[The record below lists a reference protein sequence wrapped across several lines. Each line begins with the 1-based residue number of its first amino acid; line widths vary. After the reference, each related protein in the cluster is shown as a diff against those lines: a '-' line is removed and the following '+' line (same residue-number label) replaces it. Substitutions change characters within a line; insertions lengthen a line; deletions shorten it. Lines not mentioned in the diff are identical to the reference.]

1 MESPLP
7 SPPSSSSS
15 TKLVVTA
22 ENALSRLRVVEEDDK
37 EKITQHSPPPMTP
50 LSPIKIKTDEEETA
64 RTKKPTTLLEKMRPT
79 SLKTK
84 INENLQPSLR
94 MRVTASTDE
103 LLNLE
108 IREKNYRECRHEASA
123 IYESFLYVGGDE
135 LVKKEKHARKLKE
148 ELNVRRILCCYEND
162 SNNNNNGGL
171 LNDECLSPGSCASG
185 TSASTP
191 TPRTTEGGSS
201 SDDKFDSST
210 YFERMSLPL
219 MDTSDEDIACVL
231 YDAFDF
237 MLGNERRECVWEKNI
252 NRREK
257 EEEDYEEEKD
267 DDDEE
272 GGCLV
277 HCQMGCS
284 RSVAICVAFVMW
296 REGLAYDEAFERVKK
311 ARSIARPNIGFVKT
325 LEAWHE
331 ARTNRST
338 SSSSSSM
345 LSDVVSYRIV
355 EHKNRKGYI
364 VPKRENNNTTNN
376 NSSYNNNNNNSKDN
390 NNNIGGGEGGMS
402 PVSCCLSPKDDPNLV
417 ALRFKNETFFS
428 KKNTKCDDDENTN
441 DDDDDDKTFL
451 QPTIIVGDRVDRE
464 NDPRVDE
471 QTLDKITKQILFYEY
486 GVRVSREF

>member
-1 MESPLP
+1 M
-7 SPPSSSSS
+7 
-15 TKLVVTA
+15 A
-22 ENALSRLRVVEEDDK
+22 RLRVEEDNK
-37 EKITQHSPPPMTP
+37 KITQPPPPTRTTPP
-50 LSPIKIKTDEEETA
+50 LSPIKIKTDEEETLQT
-64 RTKKPTTLLEKMRPT
+64 RKKKPTLLEKMRPT

-84 INENLQPSLR
+84 SNENQPSLR
-94 MRVTASTDE
+94 MKMTASTDE

-108 IREKNYRECRHEASA
+108 IREKNYRKCRHEAST
-123 IYESFLYVGGDE
+123 IYENFLYVGGEE

-148 ELNVRRILCCYEND
+148 ELNVRRILCCYDD
-162 SNNNNNGGL
+162 SNNGG

-191 TPRTTEGGSS
+191 TPRTELGGSS
-201 SDDKFDSST
+201 SDGGFVSST

-257 EEEDYEEEKD
+257 EEEDDEEEK

-311 ARSIARPNIGFVKT
+311 ARSIARPNIGFAKT

-338 SSSSSSM
+338 SSSSSM

-376 NSSYNNNNNNSKDN
+376 NSSYNNNNNNNNNNNKEDN
-390 NNNIGGGEGGMS
+390 NNIGGEGGMS

-486 GVRVSREF
+486 GVRVSRKF

>member
-15 TKLVVTA
+15 KKLVVTA

-37 EKITQHSPPPMTP
+37 EKSTQHSPPPMTP

-162 SNNNNNGGL
+162 SNNNNNNGGL

-257 EEEDYEEEKD
+257 EEEDYKEEKD

-376 NSSYNNNNNNSKDN
+376 NSSYNNNNNNNSKDN

-428 KKNTKCDDDENTN
+428 KKNTKC
-441 DDDDDDKTFL
+441 DDDDDKTFL

>member
-1 MESPLP
+1 
-7 SPPSSSSS
+7 
-15 TKLVVTA
+15 
-22 ENALSRLRVVEEDDK
+22 
-37 EKITQHSPPPMTP
+37 MTP
-50 LSPIKIKTDEEETA
+50 LSPIMIKTDEEETA
-64 RTKKPTTLLEKMRPT
+64 RTKKPTLLEKMRPT

-162 SNNNNNGGL
+162 SNNNNNNGGL

-338 SSSSSSM
+338 SSSSSM

-428 KKNTKCDDDENTN
+428 KKNTTGDDDENTN

>member
-1 MESPLP
+1 M
-7 SPPSSSSS
+7 
-15 TKLVVTA
+15 A
-22 ENALSRLRVVEEDDK
+22 RLRVVEEDDNK
-37 EKITQHSPPPMTP
+37 KIKPKPPPTMTP

-64 RTKKPTTLLEKMRPT
+64 RKKKPTLLEKMRPT

-84 INENLQPSLR
+84 SNENQPSLR
-94 MRVTASTDE
+94 MKMTASTDE

-108 IREKNYRECRHEASA
+108 IREKNYRECRHEAST
-123 IYESFLYVGGDE
+123 IYENFLYVGGDE
-135 LVKKEKHARKLKE
+135 LVKKEKHARKLIE
-148 ELNVRRILCCYEND
+148 ELNVRRILCCYDND
-162 SNNNNNGGL
+162 SNNNGGL
-171 LNDECLSPGSCASG
+171 LNDECLSPPGSCASG

-201 SDDKFDSST
+201 SDGFDSST

-257 EEEDYEEEKD
+257 EEEDEEEKD
-267 DDDEE
+267 DDEE
-272 GGCLV
+272 DGCLV

-338 SSSSSSM
+338 SSSSSM

-364 VPKRENNNTTNN
+364 VPKRENNTTTNN
-376 NSSYNNNNNNSKDN
+376 NRSYNNNKDN
-390 NNNIGGGEGGMS
+390 NNNIGEGGMS

-441 DDDDDDKTFL
+441 DYDDDDKTFL

>member
-1 MESPLP
+1 L
-7 SPPSSSSS
+7 
-15 TKLVVTA
+15 A
-22 ENALSRLRVVEEDDK
+22 RLRVVEEDDNK
-37 EKITQHSPPPMTP
+37 KIKPKPPPTMTP

-64 RTKKPTTLLEKMRPT
+64 RTKKPTLLEKMRPT

-84 INENLQPSLR
+84 SNENLQPSLR

-108 IREKNYRECRHEASA
+108 IREKNYRECRHEAST
-123 IYESFLYVGGDE
+123 IYENFLYVGGDE
-135 LVKKEKHARKLKE
+135 LVKKEKHARKLIE
-148 ELNVRRILCCYEND
+148 ELNVRRILCCYDND
-162 SNNNNNGGL
+162 SNNNGGL

-201 SDDKFDSST
+201 SDGFDSST

-257 EEEDYEEEKD
+257 EEEDEEEK

-338 SSSSSSM
+338 SSSSSM

-376 NSSYNNNNNNSKDN
+376 NSSYNNNNNNKDS
-390 NNNIGGGEGGMS
+390 NNNIGGEGGMS

-428 KKNTKCDDDENTN
+428 KKNTQCDDDENTN
-441 DDDDDDKTFL
+441 DYDDDDKTFL

>member
-7 SPPSSSSS
+7 PPPPQPSSS
-15 TKLVVTA
+15 LVVTA
-22 ENALSRLRVVEEDDK
+22 ENALARLRVVEEDDNK
-37 EKITQHSPPPMTP
+37 KIKPKPPPTMTP

-64 RTKKPTTLLEKMRPT
+64 RKKKPTLLEKMRPT

-84 INENLQPSLR
+84 SNENQPSLR
-94 MRVTASTDE
+94 MKMTASTDE

-108 IREKNYRECRHEASA
+108 IREKNYRECRHEAST
-123 IYESFLYVGGDE
+123 IYENFLYVGGDE

-148 ELNVRRILCCYEND
+148 ELNVRRILCCYDND
-162 SNNNNNGGL
+162 SNNNGGL

-201 SDDKFDSST
+201 SDGFDSST

-257 EEEDYEEEKD
+257 EEEDEEEK

-338 SSSSSSM
+338 SSSSSM

-364 VPKRENNNTTNN
+364 IPKRENNNTTNN
-376 NSSYNNNNNNSKDN
+376 NSSYNNNNNNKDN
-390 NNNIGGGEGGMS
+390 NNNIGGEGGMS
-402 PVSCCLSPKDDPNLV
+402 PVSCCLSPKDDPNL
-417 ALRFKNETFFS
+417 
-428 KKNTKCDDDENTN
+428 
-441 DDDDDDKTFL
+441 
-451 QPTIIVGDRVDRE
+451 PTIIVGDRVDRE

>member
-1 MESPLP
+1 MESPPPIPSLP
-7 SPPSSSSS
+7 TLSSS
-15 TKLVVTA
+15 LVTA
-22 ENALSRLRVVEEDDK
+22 ENALSRLRVEEDNK
-37 EKITQHSPPPMTP
+37 KIKPKPPPPTRTTVP
-50 LSPIKIKTDEEETA
+50 LSPIKIKTEEEETLQTT
-64 RTKKPTTLLEKMRPT
+64 RKKKPTLLEKMRPT

-84 INENLQPSLR
+84 SNENQPSLR
-94 MRVTASTDE
+94 MKMTASTDE

-108 IREKNYRECRHEASA
+108 IREKNYRECRHEAST
-123 IYESFLYVGGDE
+123 IYENFLYVGGDE

-148 ELNVRRILCCYEND
+148 ELNVRRILCCYDND
-162 SNNNNNGGL
+162 SNNNGGL
-171 LNDECLSPGSCASG
+171 LNDECLSPPGSCASG

-201 SDDKFDSST
+201 SDGFDSST

-257 EEEDYEEEKD
+257 EEEDEEEKD
-267 DDDEE
+267 DDDE

-364 VPKRENNNTTNN
+364 VPKRENNTTTNN
-376 NSSYNNNNNNSKDN
+376 NRSYNNNKDN
-390 NNNIGGGEGGMS
+390 NNNIGEGGMS

-441 DDDDDDKTFL
+441 DYDDDDKTFL

-471 QTLDKITKQILFYEY
+471 QTLDKITEQILFYEY

>member
-1 MESPLP
+1 
-7 SPPSSSSS
+7 
-15 TKLVVTA
+15 
-22 ENALSRLRVVEEDDK
+22 
-37 EKITQHSPPPMTP
+37 
-50 LSPIKIKTDEEETA
+50 
-64 RTKKPTTLLEKMRPT
+64 
-79 SLKTK
+79 
-84 INENLQPSLR
+84 
-94 MRVTASTDE
+94 
-103 LLNLE
+103 
-108 IREKNYRECRHEASA
+108 
-123 IYESFLYVGGDE
+123 
-135 LVKKEKHARKLKE
+135 
-148 ELNVRRILCCYEND
+148 
-162 SNNNNNGGL
+162 
-171 LNDECLSPGSCASG
+171 
-185 TSASTP
+185 
-191 TPRTTEGGSS
+191 
-201 SDDKFDSST
+201 
-210 YFERMSLPL
+210 MSLPL

-257 EEEDYEEEKD
+257 EEEEGEEK

-338 SSSSSSM
+338 SSSSSM
-345 LSDVVSYRIV
+345 LSNVVSYRIV

-364 VPKRENNNTTNN
+364 VPKRENNNTYTNN
-376 NSSYNNNNNNSKDN
+376 NSSYNNNKDN
-390 NNNIGGGEGGMS
+390 NNNIGGGGGGGEGGMS
-402 PVSCCLSPKDDPNLV
+402 PVSCCLSSKDDPNLV

-428 KKNTKCDDDENTN
+428 KKNTKCDDDDENTN
-441 DDDDDDKTFL
+441 DDDKTFL

>member
-15 TKLVVTA
+15 TLVVTA
-22 ENALSRLRVVEEDDK
+22 ENALSRLRVVEEDK
-37 EKITQHSPPPMTP
+37 EKIKQPPPPMTP

-64 RTKKPTTLLEKMRPT
+64 RTKKPTLLEKMRPT

-84 INENLQPSLR
+84 NNENLQPSLR

-108 IREKNYRECRHEASA
+108 IREKNYRECRHEAST
-123 IYESFLYVGGDE
+123 IYENFLYVGGDE
-135 LVKKEKHARKLKE
+135 LVKKEKHVRKLKE
-148 ELNVRRILCCYEND
+148 ELNVRRILCCYDND

-257 EEEDYEEEKD
+257 EEEDDEEEK

-338 SSSSSSM
+338 SSSSSI

-364 VPKRENNNTTNN
+364 VPKRENNTTTNN
-376 NSSYNNNNNNSKDN
+376 NSSYNNNNKDN

-441 DDDDDDKTFL
+441 DEDDDDKTFL

>member
-15 TKLVVTA
+15 KKLVVTA

-37 EKITQHSPPPMTP
+37 EKVTQHSPPPMTP

-148 ELNVRRILCCYEND
+148 ELNVRRILCCYDND
-162 SNNNNNGGL
+162 SNNGG

-257 EEEDYEEEKD
+257 EEEEGEEK

-338 SSSSSSM
+338 SSSSSM
-345 LSDVVSYRIV
+345 LSNVVSYRIV

-364 VPKRENNNTTNN
+364 VPKRENNNTYTNN
-376 NSSYNNNNNNSKDN
+376 NSSYNNNKDN
-390 NNNIGGGEGGMS
+390 NNNIGGGGGGGEGGMS
-402 PVSCCLSPKDDPNLV
+402 PVSCCLSSKDDPNLV

-428 KKNTKCDDDENTN
+428 KKNTSGDDDENTN
-441 DDDDDDKTFL
+441 DYDDDDKTFL

>member
-1 MESPLP
+1 
-7 SPPSSSSS
+7 
-15 TKLVVTA
+15 
-22 ENALSRLRVVEEDDK
+22 
-37 EKITQHSPPPMTP
+37 MTP
-50 LSPIKIKTDEEETA
+50 LSPIRIKTDEEETA
-64 RTKKPTTLLEKMRPT
+64 RTKKPTLLEKMRPT

-84 INENLQPSLR
+84 SNENLQPSLR

-108 IREKNYRECRHEASA
+108 IREKNYRECRHEAST

-162 SNNNNNGGL
+162 SNNNNNNGGL

-376 NSSYNNNNNNSKDN
+376 NSS
-390 NNNIGGGEGGMS
+390 
-402 PVSCCLSPKDDPNLV
+402 
-417 ALRFKNETFFS
+417 
-428 KKNTKCDDDENTN
+428 
-441 DDDDDDKTFL
+441 
-451 QPTIIVGDRVDRE
+451 
-464 NDPRVDE
+464 
-471 QTLDKITKQILFYEY
+471 
-486 GVRVSREF
+486 

>member
-64 RTKKPTTLLEKMRPT
+64 RTKKPTLLEKMRPT

-162 SNNNNNGGL
+162 SNNNNNNGGL

-338 SSSSSSM
+338 SSSSSM
-345 LSDVVSYRIV
+345 LSNVVSYRIV

-417 ALRFKNETFFS
+417 ALHFKNETFFS
-428 KKNTKCDDDENTN
+428 KKNTTGDDDENTN

>member
-50 LSPIKIKTDEEETA
+50 LSPIMIKTDEEETA
-64 RTKKPTTLLEKMRPT
+64 RTKKPTLLEKMRPT

-84 INENLQPSLR
+84 NNENLQPSLR

-162 SNNNNNGGL
+162 SNNNNSNGGL

-338 SSSSSSM
+338 SSSSSM

-364 VPKRENNNTTNN
+364 VPKRENNN
-376 NSSYNNNNNNSKDN
+376 SSYNNNNKDN

-402 PVSCCLSPKDDPNLV
+402 PVSCCLSPKDDPNSV

-441 DDDDDDKTFL
+441 DEDDDDKTFL
-451 QPTIIVGDRVDRE
+451 RPTIIVGDRVDRE

>member
-1 MESPLP
+1 M
-7 SPPSSSSS
+7 
-15 TKLVVTA
+15 
-22 ENALSRLRVVEEDDK
+22 
-37 EKITQHSPPPMTP
+37 
-50 LSPIKIKTDEEETA
+50 
-64 RTKKPTTLLEKMRPT
+64 
-79 SLKTK
+79 
-84 INENLQPSLR
+84 
-94 MRVTASTDE
+94 
-103 LLNLE
+103 
-108 IREKNYRECRHEASA
+108 
-123 IYESFLYVGGDE
+123 
-135 LVKKEKHARKLKE
+135 KKEKHARKLIE
-148 ELNVRRILCCYEND
+148 ELNVRRILCCYDND
-162 SNNNNNGGL
+162 SNNNGGL

-201 SDDKFDSST
+201 SDGFDSST

-257 EEEDYEEEKD
+257 EEEDEEEK

-338 SSSSSSM
+338 SSSSSM

-364 VPKRENNNTTNN
+364 VPKRENNTTTNN
-376 NSSYNNNNNNSKDN
+376 NRSYNNNKDN
-390 NNNIGGGEGGMS
+390 NNNIGEGGMS

-441 DDDDDDKTFL
+441 DYDDDDKTFL

>member
-15 TKLVVTA
+15 TLVVTA
-22 ENALSRLRVVEEDDK
+22 ENALSRLRVVEEDK
-37 EKITQHSPPPMTP
+37 EKIKQPPPPMTP

-64 RTKKPTTLLEKMRPT
+64 RTKKPTLLEKMRPT

-84 INENLQPSLR
+84 NNENLQPSLR

-108 IREKNYRECRHEASA
+108 IREKNYRECRHEAST
-123 IYESFLYVGGDE
+123 IYENFLYVGGDE
-135 LVKKEKHARKLKE
+135 LVKKEKHVRKLKE
-148 ELNVRRILCCYEND
+148 ELNVRRILCCYDND

-257 EEEDYEEEKD
+257 EEEDDEEEK

-338 SSSSSSM
+338 SSSSSI

-364 VPKRENNNTTNN
+364 VPKRENNTTTNN
-376 NSSYNNNNNNSKDN
+376 NSSYNNNNKDN

-441 DDDDDDKTFL
+441 DEDDADNDDKTFL

>member
-7 SPPSSSSS
+7 PPQPQPSSS
-15 TKLVVTA
+15 LVVTA
-22 ENALSRLRVVEEDDK
+22 ENALAKLRVVEEDDNK
-37 EKITQHSPPPMTP
+37 KFKPKPPPTMTP
-50 LSPIKIKTDEEETA
+50 LSPIKTKTDEEETA
-64 RTKKPTTLLEKMRPT
+64 RKKKPTLLEKMRPT

-84 INENLQPSLR
+84 SNENQPSLR
-94 MRVTASTDE
+94 MKMTASTDE

-108 IREKNYRECRHEASA
+108 IREKNYRECRHEAST
-123 IYESFLYVGGDE
+123 IYENFLYVGGDE
-135 LVKKEKHARKLKE
+135 LVKKEKRARKLKE
-148 ELNVRRILCCYEND
+148 ELNVRRILCCYDND
-162 SNNNNNGGL
+162 SNNGGL

-257 EEEDYEEEKD
+257 EEEEGEEK

-338 SSSSSSM
+338 SSSSSM
-345 LSDVVSYRIV
+345 LSNVVSYRIV

-364 VPKRENNNTTNN
+364 VPKRENNNTYTNN
-376 NSSYNNNNNNSKDN
+376 NSSYNNNKDN
-390 NNNIGGGEGGMS
+390 NNNIGGGGGGGEGGMS
-402 PVSCCLSPKDDPNLV
+402 PVSCCLSSKDDPNLV

-428 KKNTKCDDDENTN
+428 KKNTSGDDDENTN
-441 DDDDDDKTFL
+441 DYDDDDKTFL
-451 QPTIIVGDRVDRE
+451 QPTITIGDRVDRE

>member
-1 MESPLP
+1 MKQP
-7 SPPSSSSS
+7 
-15 TKLVVTA
+15 
-22 ENALSRLRVVEEDDK
+22 
-37 EKITQHSPPPMTP
+37 PPPMTP
-50 LSPIKIKTDEEETA
+50 LSPIRIKTDEEETA
-64 RTKKPTTLLEKMRPT
+64 RTKKPKLLEKMRPT

-84 INENLQPSLR
+84 SNENLQPSLR

-108 IREKNYRECRHEASA
+108 IREKNYRECRHEAST

-162 SNNNNNGGL
+162 SNNNNNNGGL

-331 ARTNRST
+331 A
-338 SSSSSSM
+338 
-345 LSDVVSYRIV
+345 
-355 EHKNRKGYI
+355 
-364 VPKRENNNTTNN
+364 
-376 NSSYNNNNNNSKDN
+376 
-390 NNNIGGGEGGMS
+390 
-402 PVSCCLSPKDDPNLV
+402 
-417 ALRFKNETFFS
+417 
-428 KKNTKCDDDENTN
+428 
-441 DDDDDDKTFL
+441 
-451 QPTIIVGDRVDRE
+451 
-464 NDPRVDE
+464 
-471 QTLDKITKQILFYEY
+471 
-486 GVRVSREF
+486 

>member
-15 TKLVVTA
+15 TLVVTA
-22 ENALSRLRVVEEDDK
+22 ENALSRLRVVEEDK
-37 EKITQHSPPPMTP
+37 EKIKQPPPPMTP

-64 RTKKPTTLLEKMRPT
+64 RTKKPTLLEKMRPT

-84 INENLQPSLR
+84 NNENLQPSLR

-108 IREKNYRECRHEASA
+108 IREKNYRECRHEAST
-123 IYESFLYVGGDE
+123 IYENFLYVGGDE
-135 LVKKEKHARKLKE
+135 LVKKEKHVRKLKE
-148 ELNVRRILCCYEND
+148 ELNVRRILCCYDND

-191 TPRTTEGGSS
+191 TPRTELGGSS
-201 SDDKFDSST
+201 SDGGFDSST

-364 VPKRENNNTTNN
+364 VPKRENNTTTNN
-376 NSSYNNNNNNSKDN
+376 NSSYNNNNKDN

-428 KKNTKCDDDENTN
+428 KKNTG
-441 DDDDDDKTFL
+441 DDDDKTFL

>member
-1 MESPLP
+1 
-7 SPPSSSSS
+7 
-15 TKLVVTA
+15 
-22 ENALSRLRVVEEDDK
+22 
-37 EKITQHSPPPMTP
+37 MTP

-162 SNNNNNGGL
+162 SNNNNNNGGL

-257 EEEDYEEEKD
+257 EEEDYKEEKD

-284 RSVAICVAFVMW
+284 RSVAICVAFIMW
-296 REGLAYDEAFERVKK
+296 REGVTYDEAFQRVKES
-311 ARSIARPNIGFVKT
+311 RSIARPNIGFVKT

-331 ARTNRST
+331 ARTNRTKTSL
-338 SSSSSSM
+338 SSSSG
-345 LSDVVSYRIV
+345 LFDVVWYRIV
-355 EHKNRKGYI
+355 EHKNRKGYV
-364 VPKRENNNTTNN
+364 VPKRENFSHATTNQDSTTTTT
-376 NSSYNNNNNNSKDN
+376 NSSNSEKKKENDDDEDEEN
-390 NNNIGGGEGGMS
+390 GTTTPS
-402 PVSCCLSPKDDPNLV
+402 PKAPSPSFSSSSVGYCLSPKDDPDLV
-417 ALRFKNETFFS
+417 ALRFKNAKGKETLF
-428 KKNTKCDDDENTN
+428 
-441 DDDDDDKTFL
+441 
-451 QPTIIVGDRVDRE
+451 QPTIVVGDRVDRE

-486 GVRVSREF
+486 GVTLS

>member
-1 MESPLP
+1 M
-7 SPPSSSSS
+7 
-15 TKLVVTA
+15 
-22 ENALSRLRVVEEDDK
+22 
-37 EKITQHSPPPMTP
+37 
-50 LSPIKIKTDEEETA
+50 
-64 RTKKPTTLLEKMRPT
+64 KKPTLLEKMRPT

-84 INENLQPSLR
+84 SNENQPSLR
-94 MRVTASTDE
+94 MKMTASTDE

-108 IREKNYRECRHEASA
+108 IREKNYRECRQKAST
-123 IYESFLYVGGDE
+123 IYENFLYVGGDE

-148 ELNVRRILCCYEND
+148 ELNVRRILCCYDND
-162 SNNNNNGGL
+162 SNNNGGL
-171 LNDECLSPGSCASG
+171 LNDECLSPASG

-201 SDDKFDSST
+201 SDGFDSST

-257 EEEDYEEEKD
+257 EEEDEEEKD
-267 DDDEE
+267 DDDE

-364 VPKRENNNTTNN
+364 VPKRENNTTTNN
-376 NSSYNNNNNNSKDN
+376 NRSYNNNKDN
-390 NNNIGGGEGGMS
+390 NNNIGEGGMS

-441 DDDDDDKTFL
+441 DYDDDDKTFL